1 MDTVLDLLDE
11 LEEFV
16 SKCPK
21 QPFTGKAI
29 VDKDIFFDIVG
40 EIKHQLPKELTQSK
54 WVVEERNKI
63 LLDAQ
68 KEAEDVIKKTEEE
81 VQEMVND
88 HEITRMAYAQA
99 QKILEKAKASAK
111 AKRLEAMQYSYDVL
125 DIAEEKVKELQMNF
139 NQEHEKIDGYYREVL
154 DIIFE
159 NKQMIKRPLEKNVP
173 NYAPEGEEE

>member
-11 LEEFV
+11 LEEFI
-16 SKCPK
+16 SNCPK

-29 VDKDIFFDIVG
+29 VDKDIFFDIVS

-81 VQEMVND
+81 VEQMVND
-88 HEITRMAYAQA
+88 HEVTRMAYAQA
-99 QKILEKAKASAK
+99 QKILEKAKAESK
-111 AKRLEAMQYSYDVL
+111 ARRLEAMQYSYDIL
-125 DIAEEKVKELQMNF
+125 DVAEEKVKELQMNF
-139 NQEHEKIDGYYREVL
+139 NEEHEKIDAYYREVL
-154 DIIFE
+154 DVIFE
-159 NKQMIKRPLEKNVP
+159 NKQIIKRPLEKNMQ
-173 NYAPEGEEE
+173 NYIPEEEA